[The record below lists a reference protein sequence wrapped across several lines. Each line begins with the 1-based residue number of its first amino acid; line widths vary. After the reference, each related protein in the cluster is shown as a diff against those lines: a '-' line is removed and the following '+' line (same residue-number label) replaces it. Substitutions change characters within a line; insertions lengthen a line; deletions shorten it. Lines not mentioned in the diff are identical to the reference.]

1 MAKYTTD
8 HFILLL
14 QNNYTREVTTVDVY
28 NESTDPLF
36 YEFKQLN
43 LPDSIIPGEYTY
55 ALVWDILEY
64 EVFPSTD
71 LLETVIK
78 VVDGHGETHELKLK
92 DLQPEMGLLKFSN
105 DNPDEPFVTINN
117 IETEDDHYYS
127 L

>member
-14 QNNYTREVTTVDVY
+14 QNNYTREVTVVDVY

-43 LPDSIIPGEYTY
+43 LPDSVIPGEYTY

-71 LLETVIK
+71 FLETVIK

>member
-43 LPDSIIPGEYTY
+43 LPDSVIPGEYTY
-55 ALVWDILEY
+55 ALVWDILDY

-71 LLETVIK
+71 FLETVIK

-105 DNPDEPFVTINN
+105 DNPDEPFVTINYM
-117 IETEDDHYYS
+117 ETEDDHYYS

>member
-71 LLETVIK
+71 FLDTVIK

-92 DLQPEMGLLKFSN
+92 DLNPEMGLLKFSN

>member
-43 LPDSIIPGEYTY
+43 LPDSVIPGEYTY
-55 ALVWDILEY
+55 ALVWDILDY

-71 LLETVIK
+71 LLDTVIK

-105 DNPDEPFVTINN
+105 DNPDEPFVTINYM
-117 IETEDDHYYS
+117 ETEDDHYYS

>member
-43 LPDSIIPGEYTY
+43 LPDSVIPGEYTY
-55 ALVWDILEY
+55 ALVWDIVDY

-71 LLETVIK
+71 FLETIIK

-92 DLQPEMGLLKFSN
+92 DLNPEMGLLKFSN
-105 DNPDEPFVTINN
+105 DNPDEPFVTINYM
-117 IETEDDHYYS
+117 ETEDDHYYS

>member
-14 QNNYTREVTTVDVY
+14 QNNYTREVITVDVY

-43 LPDSIIPGEYTY
+43 LPDSVIPGEYTY
-55 ALVWDILEY
+55 ALVWDILDY

-71 LLETVIK
+71 FLETVIK

>member
-43 LPDSIIPGEYTY
+43 LPDSVIPGEYTY

-71 LLETVIK
+71 FLETVIK

-92 DLQPEMGLLKFSN
+92 DLNPQMGLLKFSN
-105 DNPDEPFVTINN
+105 DNPDEPFVTINYM
-117 IETEDDHYYS
+117 ETEDDHYYS

>member
-14 QNNYTREVTTVDVY
+14 QNNYTREVITVDVY

-43 LPDSIIPGEYTY
+43 LPDSVIPGEYTY
-55 ALVWDILEY
+55 ALVWDILDY

-71 LLETVIK
+71 FLETIIK

-92 DLQPEMGLLKFSN
+92 DLNPEMGLLKFSD
-105 DNPDEPFVTINN
+105 DNPDEPFVTINYM
-117 IETEDDHYYS
+117 ETEDDHYYS

>member
-14 QNNYTREVTTVDVY
+14 QNNYTREVITVDVY

-43 LPDSIIPGEYTY
+43 LPDSVIPGEYTY

-71 LLETVIK
+71 LLDTVIK

-92 DLQPEMGLLKFSN
+92 DLNPEMGLLKFSN

>member
-43 LPDSIIPGEYTY
+43 LPDNIIPGEYTY

-71 LLETVIK
+71 FLETVIK

>member
-14 QNNYTREVTTVDVY
+14 QNNYTREVITVDVY

-43 LPDSIIPGEYTY
+43 LPDSVIPGEYTY

-71 LLETVIK
+71 FLETVIK

-92 DLQPEMGLLKFSN
+92 DLNPEMGLLKFSN

>member
-14 QNNYTREVTTVDVY
+14 QNNYTREVITVDVY

-43 LPDSIIPGEYTY
+43 LPDSVIPGEYTY
-55 ALVWDILEY
+55 ALVWDILDY

-71 LLETVIK
+71 FLETVIK

-92 DLQPEMGLLKFSN
+92 DLNPEMGLLKFSN
-105 DNPDEPFVTINN
+105 DNPDEPFVTINY

>member
-55 ALVWDILEY
+55 ALVWDILDY

-71 LLETVIK
+71 FLETIIK

>member
-14 QNNYTREVTTVDVY
+14 QNNYTREVITVDVY

-43 LPDSIIPGEYTY
+43 LPESVIPGEYTY

-71 LLETVIK
+71 FLETVIK
-78 VVDGHGETHELKLK
+78 VVDGHGEKHELKLK

>member
-55 ALVWDILEY
+55 ALVWDILDY

-71 LLETVIK
+71 FLETIIK

-92 DLQPEMGLLKFSN
+92 DLNPEMGLLKFSN
-105 DNPDEPFVTINN
+105 DNPNEPFVTINN

>member
-14 QNNYTREVTTVDVY
+14 QNNYTREVITVDVY

-43 LPDSIIPGEYTY
+43 LPDSVIPGEYTY

-71 LLETVIK
+71 LLETIIK

-92 DLQPEMGLLKFSN
+92 DLNPEMGLLKFSN
-105 DNPDEPFVTINN
+105 DNPDEPFVTINYM
-117 IETEDDHYYS
+117 ETEDDHYYS

>member
-43 LPDSIIPGEYTY
+43 LPDSVIPGEYTY

-71 LLETVIK
+71 FLETVIK

-92 DLQPEMGLLKFSN
+92 DLNPEMGLLKFSN

>member
-71 LLETVIK
+71 FLETVIK

-92 DLQPEMGLLKFSN
+92 YLQPEMGLLKFSN

>member
-14 QNNYTREVTTVDVY
+14 QNNYTREVTTVDVH

-71 LLETVIK
+71 FLETVIK

>member
-1 MAKYTTD
+1 MAKYTTE

-71 LLETVIK
+71 FLETIIK

>member
-14 QNNYTREVTTVDVY
+14 QNNYTREVITVDVY

-43 LPDSIIPGEYTY
+43 LPDSVIPGEYTY

-64 EVFPSTD
+64 EVIPSTD

-92 DLQPEMGLLKFSN
+92 DLNPEMGLLKFSN
-105 DNPDEPFVTINN
+105 DNPDEPFVTINYM
-117 IETEDDHYYS
+117 ETEDDHYYS

>member
-36 YEFKQLN
+36 YEFKQLI
-43 LPDSIIPGEYTY
+43 LPDSLIPGEYTY

-92 DLQPEMGLLKFSN
+92 DLNPEMGLLKFSN
-105 DNPDEPFVTINN
+105 DNPDEPFVTINYM
-117 IETEDDHYYS
+117 ETEDDHYYS

>member
-1 MAKYTTD
+1 MAKYKTD

-43 LPDSIIPGEYTY
+43 LPDSVIPGEYTY

-71 LLETVIK
+71 FLETVIK

-92 DLQPEMGLLKFSN
+92 DLNPEMGLLKFSN

>member
-43 LPDSIIPGEYTY
+43 LPDSVIPGEYTY
-55 ALVWDILEY
+55 ALVWDILDY
-64 EVFPSTD
+64 EVIPSTD
-71 LLETVIK
+71 FLETIIK

-92 DLQPEMGLLKFSN
+92 DLNPEMGLLKFSN
-105 DNPDEPFVTINN
+105 DNPDEPFVTINYM
-117 IETEDDHYYS
+117 ETEDDHYYS

>member
-43 LPDSIIPGEYTY
+43 LPDSVIPGEYTY

-71 LLETVIK
+71 FLETIIK

-92 DLQPEMGLLKFSN
+92 DLNPEMGLLKFSN
-105 DNPDEPFVTINN
+105 DNPDEPFVTINYM
-117 IETEDDHYYS
+117 ETEDDHYYS

>member
-14 QNNYTREVTTVDVY
+14 QNNYTREVITVDVY

-43 LPDSIIPGEYTY
+43 LPESVIPGEYTY

-71 LLETVIK
+71 FLETVIK

-92 DLQPEMGLLKFSN
+92 DLNPEMGLLKFSN

>member
-14 QNNYTREVTTVDVY
+14 QNNYTREVITVDVY

-43 LPDSIIPGEYTY
+43 LPDSVIPGEYTY

-71 LLETVIK
+71 FLETAIK

-92 DLQPEMGLLKFSN
+92 DLNPEMGLLKFSN
-105 DNPDEPFVTINN
+105 DNPDEPFVTINYM
-117 IETEDDHYYS
+117 ETEDDHYYS

>member
-1 MAKYTTD
+1 MPKYTTD

-14 QNNYTREVTTVDVY
+14 QNNYTREVITVDVY

-43 LPDSIIPGEYTY
+43 LPDSVIPGEYTY

-71 LLETVIK
+71 FLETVIK
-78 VVDGHGETHELKLK
+78 VVDGHGEKHELKLK
-92 DLQPEMGLLKFSN
+92 DLNPEMGLLKFSD

>member
-71 LLETVIK
+71 FLETIIK
-78 VVDGHGETHELKLK
+78 VVDGHGEKHELKLK
-92 DLQPEMGLLKFSN
+92 DLNPEMGLLKFSN

>member
-71 LLETVIK
+71 FLETVIK

-105 DNPDEPFVTINN
+105 DNHDEPFVTINN